1 MKNLTGLS
9 LFIVVMVFLSGCGLF
24 SDSGT
29 ITGNVIN
36 MQTGKPL
43 KDVQIIIALKLENE
57 EKCKL
62 LKSPTTRT
70 DINGDFT
77 LSNVPPATY
86 NLMYALPDE
95 LSSSP
100 KEWGGVI
107 VGDPEM
113 VYSQET
119 GKFEQKGK
127 GPFWDA
133 GWEESGSRFYA
144 NDHSVTTFM
153 TGRMS
158 SNRFGIS
165 FSVEDYKKI
174 PEFQVLPNDTINWDI
189 QMSR

>member
-1 MKNLTGLS
+1 MKILTGLS
-9 LFIVVMVFLSGCGLF
+9 SFIVVMVFLSGCGMF

-36 MQTGKPL
+36 MRTGKPL
-43 KDVQIIIALKLENE
+43 NDVQIIIALKLENE

-77 LSNVPPATY
+77 LLNVPPATY
-86 NLMYALPDE
+86 KLMYALPDE
-95 LSSSP
+95 LSSTPS
-100 KEWGGVI
+100 EWGGVI
-107 VGDPEM
+107 VGEPDM

-119 GKFEQKGK
+119 GKFEQKGE

-144 NDHSVTTFM
+144 NDHSLTAFM
-153 TGRMS
+153 KGTML
-158 SNRFGIS
+158 SNRLGIS
-165 FSVEDYKKI
+165 FYVEDYKKV

-189 QMSR
+189 QLGR